1 MHGALSKLAATI
13 IVSFSTLDFPRH
25 NQTETLPTIDPFP
38 HCGPLVPAIV
48 NSENNKKGTA
58 QTMSYG
64 PVADEPSLVAK
75 LETDLT
81 TGRAIAD
88 HVAERF
94 APEDIAVSLVD
105 AGGSRWQ
112 VAIHFRELLSD
123 DAVRAAVRAAAGTA
137 AVAAL
142 QISRVEAADWVRQSL
157 AGLKPVTAGRFI
169 VHGAHDRTR
178 APANCIGIEI
188 EAALAFGTGHH
199 GTTRGCLLALDA
211 ICKAVN
217 RRQRTPRI
225 LDVGTGSGVLAIAAA
240 RALRA
245 RVLATDIDASAVHAA
260 RENIRRNRAGGLVTV
275 AAADGVGAHA
285 IRVRAPFDLILA
297 NILLDPLRRMAAP
310 LRRLAALDGRIVLSG
325 ILRSQANAV
334 IAAYRPLALTRRRD
348 VDGWTTLVFARR
360 TPGDARLPLRGR
372 PPRP

>member
-1 MHGALSKLAATI
+1 
-13 IVSFSTLDFPRH
+13 
-25 NQTETLPTIDPFP
+25 
-38 HCGPLVPAIV
+38 
-48 NSENNKKGTA
+48 
-58 QTMSYG
+58 
-64 PVADEPSLVAK
+64 
-75 LETDLT
+75 
-81 TGRAIAD
+81 
-88 HVAERF
+88 
-94 APEDIAVSLVD
+94 
-105 AGGSRWQ
+105 
-112 VAIHFRELLSD
+112 
-123 DAVRAAVRAAAGTA
+123 
-137 AVAAL
+137 
-142 QISRVEAADWVRQSL
+142 
-157 AGLKPVTAGRFI
+157 
-169 VHGAHDRTR
+169 
-178 APANCIGIEI
+178 
-188 EAALAFGTGHH
+188 
-199 GTTRGCLLALDA
+199 
-211 ICKAVN
+211 
-217 RRQRTPRI
+217 
-225 LDVGTGSGVLAIAAA
+225 VLAIAAA

-334 IAAYRPLALTRRRD
+334 IAAYRPLALTRRLD